1 MSCWALE
8 TLASLRLEGWEGGP
22 VSREAQGLWLGSA
35 RLAGTGSTLGLLGS
49 QGFPVPLLPKVSRIA
64 LGLFLVPM
72 VTLITVMMWGPG
84 HAIVPS
90 GPSKALS
97 QGLSPQGAVVP
108 DTGGTGQTAMGH
120 LGQCIFYSLLMYN
133 EGPG

>member
-1 MSCWALE
+1 MGGKSCQQGNPGALAG
-8 TLASLRLEGWEGGP
+8 LSQAGWH
-22 VSREAQGLWLGSA
+22 WLGS
-35 RLAGTGSTLGLLGS
+35 GTAGLLGIS
-49 QGFPVPLLPKVSRIA
+49 CPLLPKVSRIA
-64 LGLFLVPM
+64 LGLFLVLM
-72 VTLITVMMWGPG
+72 VTLITVIMWGPG
-84 HAIVPS
+84 HATMPS

-108 DTGGTGQTAMGH
+108 DRGGTGQTAMGC